1 MQPLKLIISALI
13 IAIVSGCGEFEIF
26 HQVIDS
32 SYIAKKPECLKIRD
46 LSGAIVSDFGSCSD
60 SNITIDVLIHYANC
74 GNADVKAFGADMDGY
89 VEVLVKDSGKLIARA
104 QSDFKG
110 TKPTEQEIKRVYDK
124 VIEILEWK

>member
-13 IAIVSGCGEFEIF
+13 IAIISGCGEFEIF
-26 HQVIDS
+26 HQVVDS
-32 SYIAKKPECLKIRD
+32 SYISKKPECLKIQD
-46 LSGAIVSDFGSCSD
+46 LSGTIESDFAPCSD

-89 VEVLVKDSGKLIARA
+89 IEVLIKDSGTLIARA

-110 TKPTEQEIKRVYDK
+110 SSPTEKEIKRVYDK
-124 VIEILEWK
+124 AIEILGWD